1 VTACTKKDRGRRRRS
16 GKRGTFS
23 ALPAEQNIVG
33 GLALNPDRG

>member
-1 VTACTKKDRGRRRRS
+1 VLGKIVEDVEEVE
-16 GKRGTFS
+16 KRGTFS